1 MAAGNYYS
9 LLNCS
14 IVANLLLLLLLP
26 TIYTRAAAGA
36 VMMGGCR
43 TAAECATAG
52 GGVVI
57 GEEFVMM
64 DSETS
69 KKLLESTSG
78 NHPYLSYTSVLDNAT
93 ACKGAVQNSCFSDKK
108 YGKMNCGPYHRT
120 CGGGGGS

>member
-64 DSETS
+64 DSETNKRLHERATNS
-69 KKLLESTSG
+69 PIYASLQKGPICHETKYQNCFDKPLNLKIKCGNYTRDCSG
-78 NHPYLSYTSVLDNAT
+78 S
-93 ACKGAVQNSCFSDKK
+93 G
-108 YGKMNCGPYHRT
+108 
-120 CGGGGGS
+120 